1 VTRGLDHRGRWR
13 LLRRGAH
20 RWCTVQTPSP
30 VAQRRFALAPVTAIG
45 QTLWWLSGPVDNP
58 DAAPAINQLAL
69 SALSC

>member
-1 VTRGLDHRGRWR
+1 
-13 LLRRGAH
+13 
-20 RWCTVQTPSP
+20 
-30 VAQRRFALAPVTAIG
+30 VAQRRSALAPVTAIG